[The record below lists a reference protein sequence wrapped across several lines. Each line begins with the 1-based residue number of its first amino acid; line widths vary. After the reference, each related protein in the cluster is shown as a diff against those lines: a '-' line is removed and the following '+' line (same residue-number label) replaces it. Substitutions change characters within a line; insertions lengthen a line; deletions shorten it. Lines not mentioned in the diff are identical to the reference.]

1 MDEVGL
7 STGRGSGGRDELVW
21 EGKGEKG
28 GRTRELGRVGGVG
41 VGGGK
46 RGEGSGL
53 VGLSRHRKGL

>member
-41 VGGGK
+41 VGGG
-46 RGEGSGL
+46 RGEEANGERG
-53 VGLSRHRKGL
+53 VG